1 MLVVDTQRVRQRRT
15 AIFCRVTIVLLF
27 VFKEK
32 KMKKRTHKY
41 FFSVG
46 SPIRLYKSP
55 VSIDYVEIKQRV
67 ITRTRCS
74 RDRGLVKRRS
84 FPDLLRKKKKA
95 CENVLHRARFV
106 LSHGRQKR
114 RIVRPL
120 LNAFSPS
127 PPFPPDP
134 LPSPAPS
141 PTFIYYR
148 LARKKT
154 FYRGMLYL

>member
-1 MLVVDTQRVRQRRT
+1 MCDNGERQY
-15 AIFCRVTIVLLF
+15 FVELLSF
-27 VFKEK
+27 YFSSLRKKKK

-84 FPDLLRKKKKA
+84 FPDLLRKKKKNSVRERTA
-95 CENVLHRARFV
+95 SRTICFKSRTAETQNRSPIIKRVLPLSPIPPQILSQARLRA
-106 LSHGRQKR
+106 Q
-114 RIVRPL
+114 L
-120 LNAFSPS
+120 L
-127 PPFPPDP
+127 
-134 LPSPAPS
+134 
-141 PTFIYYR
+141 FI
-148 LARKKT
+148 T
-154 FYRGMLYL
+154 D